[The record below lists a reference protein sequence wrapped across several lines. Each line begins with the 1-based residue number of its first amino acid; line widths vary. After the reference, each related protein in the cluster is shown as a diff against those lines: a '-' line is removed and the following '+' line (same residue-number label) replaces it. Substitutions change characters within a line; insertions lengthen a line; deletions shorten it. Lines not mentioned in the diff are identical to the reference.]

1 MRKWVALG
9 FYMALIIGGGWCT
22 YEWLINGGRGIMFKA
37 GAFVA
42 VFGLY
47 LLWADFISSNR
58 EPL

>member
-1 MRKWVALG
+1 
-9 FYMALIIGGGWCT
+9 MALIIGGGWCT